1 MLNLNDLTY
10 VAAVTRTGSL
20 AAAARELQVNHAT
33 VFRRIASL
41 EASLGVRL
49 FERNNG
55 RYVAT
60 VAGEELAAT
69 GASVNDTAERSLRK
83 VAGYEMQPSG
93 VVRITTTDSIATRL
107 LNSGLQQCRATYP
120 EISVHVGVDNAMLDL
135 ARRDADI
142 AVRPTLRPPDYLIG
156 NRIAPLAFAVY
167 GAQDY
172 LQQQPDQELAAHQWL
187 ALSEAYERHRSLQ
200 WLQRIVPLERVGLRI
215 DGFAGLARACEDG
228 LGLAVLPCWI
238 GDAAPAL
245 RRVQEPQAELASE
258 LWVLTHPDLRNTPRV
273 RAVFKTLLAALGLR
287 QQALQGLGPARSWIP
302 AAA

>member
-1 MLNLNDLTY
+1 MQDLNDLTY
-10 VAAVTRTGSL
+10 VAAVARTGSL

-41 EASLGVRL
+41 ENTLGLRL
-49 FERNNG
+49 FDRHKG

-60 VAGEELAAT
+60 TAGEELAAT
-69 GASVNDTAERSLRK
+69 GTAVAATAERTLRK

-93 VVRITTTDSIATRL
+93 VVRITTTDSIAMHL
-107 LNSGLQQCRATYP
+107 LNSALLQCRATYP
-120 EISVHVGVDNAMLDL
+120 EISLHVGIDNAMLDL

-156 NRIAPLAFAVY
+156 KLIAPLAFAVY

-172 LQQQPDQELAAHQWL
+172 LRQHPSQDLATHQWL

-200 WLQRIVPLERVGLRI
+200 WLQRTVPLEQVGLRM
-215 DGFAGLARACEDG
+215 DGFASLARACADG
-228 LGLAVLPCWI
+228 LGLAVLPCWM

-258 LWVLTHPDLRNTPRV
+258 LWLLTHPDLRHTPRV
-273 RAVFKTLLAALGLR
+273 QAVFKTLQGALG
-287 QQALQGLGPARSWIP
+287 QHAAALQGMRPGQEPDAVG
-302 AAA
+302 